1 VCRGRFIAPPVQ
13 ERRLHCPARRG
24 VGGCYIRDRNL
35 EIGTDACTVGSRK

>member
-35 EIGTDACTVGSRK
+35 ESGNHALINGV